1 VKPEIEGNPLLLS
14 RMNFMKTG
22 QTGLV
27 AEVRVIRWKDDET

>member
-22 QTGLV
+22 HTGLV
-27 AEVRVIRWKDDET
+27 SEVGVIRWNDDET